1 MVSAANDGPEGP
13 DRPSSAP
20 VAHVL
25 CDTAALATIAPGRSG
40 AVWRL
45 AESGRQLDANVV
57 SVPPGGR
64 VETHVEPELDVLLL
78 VVAGD
83 GTLLRPDEPLPLG
96 EGSLVWLPHGAI
108 RGLAAGARGLAYL
121 TVHTRR
127 PGMRIG
133 GVRG

>member
-1 MVSAANDGPEGP
+1 MVSAANGGPGGP
-13 DRPSSAP
+13 DHSGSAP

-25 CDTAALATIAPGRSG
+25 CDTAALAAISPGRSG

-57 SVPPGGR
+57 SIPPGGR

-83 GTLLRPDEPLPLG
+83 GTLLRPDEPLPIG
-96 EGSLVWLPHGAI
+96 EGSLVWLPHGAT
-108 RGLAAGARGLAYL
+108 RGLAAGTRGLAYL
-121 TVHTRR
+121 TVHARR